1 MNTSNIYNKHLN
13 LSKRIQIEQYLNE
26 GKTIKEIS
34 ELINKSRNTIYYEIK
49 KHRKLIKCN
58 RYNVSPTFNMN
69 CPKTSKPPFV
79 CNGCHSRTGCRKN
92 RFMYFAE
99 DANREYKDKLSTS
112 RQGIN
117 LNPEEFDKLNKIVKD
132 GIERGLSFAMIVNL
146 NKDIPVCK
154 RTLYRYQEMDYLNTL
169 NIDLPRKVRY
179 KKRKSSNSITKNRK
193 HRIGRTYQDFLKFKQ
208 DFFLENEYDVEVVEM
223 DTVEG
228 IKGENEAVLLT
239 LLFTSS
245 NFLMAFKM
253 EHKSVECVSKVF
265 DYLKDTLGYDMFYD
279 LFKCILTDNGV
290 EFSNPEYIENNG
302 FEALKSQV
310 FYCDPNRSDQKGKI
324 EVCHEFIRRYIPK
337 GVSFN
342 SFSQEQITEMINH
355 INSVPRDLFKGQSA
369 FSLQYLFTYEQFF
382 DLLGYKPIRYENLIL
397 NSNLFKQKD
406 NTI

>member
-49 KHRKLIKCN
+49 KHRKFIKCN

-69 CPKTSKPPFV
+69 CPNTSKPPFV

-132 GIERGLSFAMIVNL
+132 GIERGLSFAMIVNS

-169 NIDLPRKVRY
+169 K
-179 KKRKSSNSITKNRK
+179 
-193 HRIGRTYQDFLKFKQ
+193 
-208 DFFLENEYDVEVVEM
+208 
-223 DTVEG
+223 
-228 IKGENEAVLLT
+228 
-239 LLFTSS
+239 
-245 NFLMAFKM
+245 
-253 EHKSVECVSKVF
+253 
-265 DYLKDTLGYDMFYD
+265 
-279 LFKCILTDNGV
+279 
-290 EFSNPEYIENNG
+290 IENIVLA
-302 FEALKSQV
+302 ELI
-310 FYCDPNRSDQKGKI
+310 KI
-324 EVCHEFIRRYIPK
+324 F
-337 GVSFN
+337 
-342 SFSQEQITEMINH
+342 
-355 INSVPRDLFKGQSA
+355 
-369 FSLQYLFTYEQFF
+369 
-382 DLLGYKPIRYENLIL
+382 
-397 NSNLFKQKD
+397 
-406 NTI
+406 